1 MKTAEPLPIR
11 LITHNIRYATTNPF
25 EGEERWD
32 IRKPRLLAELRF
44 HTLYSPAAFICLQE
58 ALHAQLLDILSGLN
72 SPPNALLSASG
83 VSEWAYTGVGR
94 DDGDQL
100 GEYSPI
106 IYRPSVWSIC
116 YSNTI
121 WLSETP
127 GIPGSKSW
135 DAASPRILTI
145 GIFKHRQSGHC
156 VAAMNTHL
164 DDQGV
169 ISRLHAATTIVSE
182 IERLLK
188 GRYSP
193 SSVPVL
199 LAGDFNSESDG
210 EAYRLLSASSSPVQD
225 MRDLTTAEQRYGD
238 QNTYTGFG
246 CEGERRTRIDFLF
259 LDREKQGQDEGMN
272 PPRWCV
278 KGYAVLENQFED
290 GVFCSD
296 HRAVIGDV
304 ELNW

>member
-1 MKTAEPLPIR
+1 MKNAEPLPIR
-11 LITHNIRYATTNPF
+11 LVTHNIRYATSNPF

-32 IRKPRLLAELRF
+32 IRNPRLLAELRF

-58 ALHAQLLDILSGLN
+58 VLRAQLLDILSGLN
-72 SPPNALLSASG
+72 SPKNASSSASG
-83 VSEWAYTGVGR
+83 VSDWAYTGVGR

-106 IYRPSVWSIC
+106 IYRPSVWSLR
-116 YSNTI
+116 YSRTT

-127 GIPGSKSW
+127 ETPGSKSW

-145 GIFKHRQSGHC
+145 GIFKHRQSGRC

-169 ISRLHAATTIVSE
+169 ISRLRAAALIASE
-182 IERLLK
+182 IERLLR

-193 SSVPVL
+193 SSVSVL

-210 EAYRLLSASSSPVQD
+210 EAYRLLNASPSPVQD
-225 MRDLTTAEQRYGD
+225 MRDLTVEQRCGD
-238 QNTYTGFG
+238 QNTYPGFG
-246 CEGERRTRIDFLF
+246 CEGERPTRIDFLF
-259 LDREKQGQDEGMN
+259 LDREKQQLDEGMN
-272 PPRWCV
+272 PPRWRV
-278 KGYAVLENQFED
+278 KGYAVLENRSED
-290 GVFCSD
+290 SVFCRD
-296 HRAVIGDV
+296 HRAVVGDV